1 MTEPLKAIIS
11 NRIYLK
17 PRDQSHREQILK
29 ELTYVIEH
37 NVGSGVRGAKSKRLE
52 IIKNYKVLPGGVLSI
67 PQGRMDLVGTEYEIV
82 DKRVMN
88 SVPFPLP
95 KHSLRDS
102 QLEVYN
108 QVNDTCFINALVG
121 WGKTFTALHIARK
134 LEQKTLVLTHNTF
147 LRDQWVKEVKS
158 LFGLNPGI
166 IGSGEFDIEDHFI
179 VIANIQTAIKIAPKI
194 SKEFGTVILDEAHHV
209 PADTFHTF
217 IDSMYSRYRI
227 ALSGTMERKDQKHLM
242 FKDFFGET
250 VYRTQQSNTLNP
262 FVKIL
267 NTVIFLNPRLTWVQ
281 KVNELLYNEDYQDF
295 VAGVAATQIKQNHSV
310 LLIADRVEFLE
321 NVKEKIGE
329 DCALVTG
336 KTSFEERE
344 QIAKKVNS
352 GEVLCIAGSRQ
363 IFSEG
368 ISINRLSCVILPTP
382 SANLVNLEQIIG
394 RIMRM
399 YPNKPDPVVID
410 LHFSS
415 APEKKQQATKLG
427 FYMGKGWQIDKL

>member
-1 MTEPLKAIIS
+1 MNEVPKAVIS

-17 PRDQSHREQILK
+17 PQDILHKEKILK

-37 NVGSGVRGAKSKRLE
+37 NIGGGAKAKSKRLE
-52 IIKNYKVLPGGVLSI
+52 VIKNYKILPGGIFSI
-67 PQGRMDLVGTEYEIV
+67 PQGRTDLVPSHYEVV
-82 DKRVMN
+82 DKRTTN

-95 KHSLRDS
+95 KFPLRDS

-108 QVNDTCFINALVG
+108 KVTDTCFINALVG

-147 LRDQWVKEVKS
+147 LRDQWIKEVEG
-158 LFGLNPGI
+158 LFGMKPGI

-179 VIANIQTAIKIAPKI
+179 VIANIQTAIKCVDKI

-209 PADTFHTF
+209 PAETFHTF

-242 FKDFFGET
+242 FKDFFGS
-250 VYRTQQSNTLNP
+250 VVFKPPQSNTLNP
-262 FVKIL
+262 TIKVI
-267 NTVIFLNPRLTWVQ
+267 NTGMSLSSHLTWVQ

-295 VAGVAATQIKQNHSV
+295 VAGVAATQILNNHSV
-310 LLIADRVEFLE
+310 LVIADRVEFLE
-321 NVKEKIGE
+321 NVKEKIG
-329 DCALVTG
+329 DRCALVTG
-336 KTSFEERE
+336 KTSFEQRQE
-344 QIAKKVNS
+344 IAKKVNA

-382 SANLVNLEQIIG
+382 SSNLVNLEQIIG
-394 RIMRM
+394 RIMR
-399 YPNKPDPVVID
+399 PFENKPDPVVID

-415 APEKKQQATKLG
+415 GPEKRQQATKIG
-427 FYMGKGWQIDKL
+427 FYMDKGWKIDRL